1 MTLGEQDPID
11 DLGAFTGDPAFSD
24 TEPKRKGRPPGAKN
38 KISSAPVDKAPKG
51 MRAPKSQWSEEASV
65 IRSLNTTIEAI
76 GLGVGLL
83 NKFDGN
89 AITAGGPD
97 LVEALV
103 NLGRDDKRF
112 RRYLEAMSAPG
123 KYGPIVMATGAI
135 ALPIAANHGLFDMF
149 SKKPSANLEPTE
161 EPTVV
166 PLYSPED

>member
-1 MTLGEQDPID
+1 MTLGEDVLEVDNPPFSDP
-11 DLGAFTGDPAFSD
+11 D

-38 KISSAPVDKAPKG
+38 KVSSAPTDRAPKG
-51 MRAPKSQWSEEASV
+51 MRAPKSQWLQEASV

-83 NKFDGN
+83 NQIDGN

-135 ALPIAANHGLFDMF
+135 ALPIAANHGLFNMF
-149 SKKPSANLEPTE
+149 SKSKSDNLRDTQEPSAST
-161 EPTVV
+161 
-166 PLYSPED
+166 YSPED